1 MDGAEN
7 GISVQIRVIYRILFL
22 HFLKEGV
29 FPVTLKYYN
38 AAGCTEEITKNVSTY
53 PLDYCNFSSSF
64 TILKD
69 TVQKGKVYFTGTTT
83 PQFDNLKYKWS
94 FGDGSLPDTSKNPVH
109 MYNTGKFNVC
119 LEITREEQCLISYCD
134 TVSIEPSGQ
143 NFQLYPNPVSD
154 EIKIV
159 IDAPSP
165 GQYVINIISAQGG
178 EYPEPVVLMLWQ
190 ALTL

>member
-1 MDGAEN
+1 
-7 GISVQIRVIYRILFL
+7 
-22 HFLKEGV
+22 
-29 FPVTLKYYN
+29 
-38 AAGCTEEITKNVSTY
+38 
-53 PLDYCNFSSSF
+53 
-64 TILKD
+64 
-69 TVQKGKVYFTGTTT
+69 
-83 PQFDNLKYKWS
+83 
-94 FGDGSLPDTSKNPVH
+94 

-178 EYPEPVVLMLWQ
+178 ISRTSSFNALAGTNIVKLRVPELRKGIYFIRVTNGLKNSSNRFIKL
-190 ALTL
+190 